1 METTWVKWA
10 LYLITLYMTLNWAIR
25 SNTSFKFFQ
34 LQRNTDRAKK
44 ILGQLIT
51 LIARH
56 RQHQITG
63 GPGNIVIPQYKF
75 YTTILQVIL
84 RYSMQMGAP
93 ITDHLKSLRQCL
105 IQDWEF
111 EEKLAG
117 HLFATIGQIISL
129 TLVTWG
135 FGFFCQ
141 WILQLWPRHED
152 LWVVGGLQISGI
164 LIFFLLYQ
172 KRKAHLFLPYENC
185 YHTIITATILS
196 PLGISLHTVIAQ
208 CSLEKLPKQGR
219 LGSFRKQ
226 LEELFRQCHHQ
237 GHSIKDFLLELRGE
251 LDFYLEEDFKKF
263 LQFTTRIKFF
273 VLALFYLPA
282 YLVFVFSLFGG
293 LLPQ

>member
-1 METTWVKWA
+1 METTWAKW
-10 LYLITLYMTLNWAIR
+10 LFYLITLYVALSWAIR
-25 SNTSFKFFQ
+25 TKNSFKFFQ
-34 LQRNTDRAKK
+34 LQGNTDRAKK

-51 LIARH
+51 LIAHH

-63 GPGNIVIPQYKF
+63 GPRDIVIPQYKF

-84 RYSMQMGAP
+84 RYSMQLGAP

-105 IQDWEF
+105 IQDWKF

-117 HLFATIGQIISL
+117 HLFTTIGQMISL

-141 WILQLWPRHED
+141 WILQLWPRPED
-152 LWVVGGLQISGI
+152 LWVVGGLQVSGI
-164 LIFFLLYQ
+164 LIFFFLYQ
-172 KRKAHLFLPYENC
+172 KRKAHLFLPYQNS
-185 YHTIITATILS
+185 YHAIITATILM

-219 LGSFRKQ
+219 LGSFGKQ

-237 GHSIKDFLLELRGE
+237 GHSIKSFLLELREE

-273 VLALFYLPA
+273 ILALFYFPA